1 MSWSLTSLFSTNTA
15 ISETSCEPELDRRSV
30 RLSSMLTRVGGHWE
44 LRAAALLKAVWWGMR
59 LASLLTHLLRKF
71 TADKTQG
78 GFASLCGVQM
88 DVSLVSLERLDLLRR
103 EKHIKQ
109 SRSYYFNV
117 SQNGIH
123 D

>member
-15 ISETSCEPELDRRSV
+15 ISETSYELELDRRSV

-44 LRAAALLKAVWWGMR
+44 LRTALLKAVWWGMR

-71 TADKTQG
+71 IADKTQG
-78 GFASLCGVQM
+78 GFAALCGVQM
-88 DVSLVSLERLDLLRR
+88 DVSSVSLERLYLLRR

-123 D
+123 DS